1 MSLDCGLVLLAVTY
15 FMFLGGSSIPLLF
28 LREERN
34 PASVFARFR
43 HFWQLA
49 AGLYQYCMWSP
60 SKLGF
65 IQMFKCS
72 NACCATRSPLI
83 AAEYM

>member
-1 MSLDCGLVLLAVTY
+1 
-15 FMFLGGSSIPLLF
+15 MFPEGSSMPPLF

-34 PASVFARFR
+34 PAPVFLRFR

-49 AGLYQYCMWSP
+49 AGLLYQYCM

-65 IQMFKCS
+65 IQIEFFP
-72 NACCATRSPLI
+72 RI
-83 AAEYM
+83 AVALY